1 MDQQHCIFHC
11 KSCNWQGNSSLIDW
25 DIVETCMGSDRTEM
39 CPICGSL
46 DVKRI
51 GEVVRN
57 QIQTIQTN

>member
-1 MDQQHCIFHC
+1 
-11 KSCNWQGNSSLIDW
+11 
-25 DIVETCMGSDRTEM
+25 M